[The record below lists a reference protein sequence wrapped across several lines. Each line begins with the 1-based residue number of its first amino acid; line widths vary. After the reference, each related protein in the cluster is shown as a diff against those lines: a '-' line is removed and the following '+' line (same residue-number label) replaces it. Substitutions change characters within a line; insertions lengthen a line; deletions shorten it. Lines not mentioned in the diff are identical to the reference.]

1 MTKKTTAPARAK
13 KTTAV
18 PAGAAKAAASDLPGK
33 PMTGAQIRRSFLEYF
48 ASQGHTIVPSAS
60 LVPAGDKS
68 LLFTNSGMV
77 QFKDVFLGQDTRPYT
92 RVADSQKCMRVAGK
106 HNDLEDV
113 GRDNIHHTFFEMLG
127 NWSFGDYYKREAI
140 GWAWQLLTERWG
152 VPKERVWATCFE
164 DEKNIIPRD
173 DEAAGIWRS
182 QPGFDPS
189 HLLFFGRKENFWEM
203 AELGPCGPDSEINVD
218 RGPEFCNKQ
227 HEPGH
232 VCRVNGDCARF
243 LELWN
248 LVFIQY
254 NRTGPTAA
262 DLQPLP
268 KKHVDTGMGLDRLVA
283 LMQGVD
289 STYKTDLFT
298 PILDAIQKLAGQ
310 SADERDANF
319 TPYRVIAD
327 HARGASFLIADGVMP
342 GNTGRNYV
350 CRMIIRRA
358 ARFGAK
364 LGFNEPFLSGVAE
377 SVIENYGADYPELV
391 RSRETILRTL
401 TQEEQRFQRTVDVG
415 IANLNALLSDLAE
428 HGESMLSGE
437 EAFNLYA
444 TFGLPLEITRDV
456 ADERGLKVDVVGF
469 DLARETHAEASRTE
483 INAGGAEDV
492 ALYRGILQDLQA
504 KGLLGPDAVEYD
516 PYNELEFEEPLLA
529 IVRDGQRVTSA
540 RTGDKVEVIVPRT
553 SFYVASGGQVAD
565 TGAIAAFRPNSD
577 EPLWEIQVSEV
588 RRPAA
593 GIIIHVGEVTRGT
606 PREGDVALGA
616 VDADRRWDIMR
627 NHTATH
633 LLQSELRYVLG
644 DHVRQAGSLVAPD
657 RLRFDF
663 THQGMLTQEQIDKV
677 SRSVNDAVLANYPL
691 HIEYMERQAAI
702 DAGATALFGEKY
714 GATVRTVRIGEP
726 EPFSF
731 ELCGGTHVVETA
743 DIGPFVIV
751 SEEAAAAG
759 IRRIEAVT
767 GRTALDLIAGR
778 LSVLDN
784 VATYLKANPAEVD
797 RRVLSL
803 LDEHQSDQKEI
814 ARLRRELAQHELDA
828 LLHTVTD
835 VMGVPVLAG
844 AIQNVDADTLR
855 QMTDWFRARVPSGVV
870 VLGSVFEN
878 RPHFVAS
885 VTDDLVARGLD
896 AGRLIK
902 AVAKIVGGGG
912 GGKPTLAQAGGKD
925 PNRVA
930 EALAQVRPAVE
941 SALAAR

>member
-1 MTKKTTAPARAK
+1 MTKKPTAPARGK
-13 KTTAV
+13 KTDTR
-18 PAGAAKAAASDLPGK
+18 AASAEGGSPAR
-33 PMTGAQIRRSFLEYF
+33 PVTGAEIRRSFLEYF
-48 ASQGHTIVPSAS
+48 SEQGHTIVPSAS
-60 LVPAGDKS
+60 LIPVGDRT

-77 QFKDVFLGQDTRPYT
+77 QFKDVFLGQDTRTYT

-113 GRDNIHHTFFEMLG
+113 GRDNSHHTFFEMLG

-140 GWAWQLLTERWG
+140 GWAWQLLTDHWG
-152 VPKERVWATCFE
+152 LPRDRLWATCFE
-164 DEKNIIPRD
+164 DEKNVIPRD
-173 DEAAGIWRS
+173 DEAADFWRA

-189 HLLFFGRKENFWEM
+189 HLLFFGRKDNFWEM
-203 AELGPCGPDSEINVD
+203 AELGPCGPDSEIHID
-218 RGPEFCNKQ
+218 RGVEFCDKQ
-227 HEPGH
+227 GVPGH
-232 VCRVNGDCARF
+232 VCRVNGDCPRF

-268 KKHVDTGMGLDRLVA
+268 KKHVDTGMGLERIVSVI
-283 LMQGVD
+283 QGVD
-289 STYKTDLFT
+289 SNYKTDLFT
-298 PILDAIQKLAGQ
+298 PILDTIQKMAGQ
-310 SADERDANF
+310 TDEQRTANF

-327 HARGASFLIADGVMP
+327 HGRGAAFLIADGVVP

-364 LGFNEPFLSGVAE
+364 LGFNEPFLAQVAA
-377 SVIENYGADYPELV
+377 SVIEHYGDDYPELV
-391 RSRETILRTL
+391 RGRDTILRTL

-415 IANLNALLSDLAE
+415 IENLNALLTDLMQ
-428 HGESMLSGE
+428 HGETTLSGE

-444 TFGLPLEITRDV
+444 TYGLPLEITRDV
-456 ADERGLKVDVVGF
+456 ADERGLKVDVTGF
-469 DLARETHAEASRTE
+469 DRAREAHAEASRTE
-483 INAGGAEDV
+483 LAAGGTEEVERYQAV
-492 ALYRGILQDLQA
+492 LQDLQA
-504 KGLLGPDAVEYD
+504 RGLLGPDGVEYD
-516 PYNELEFEEPLLA
+516 PYNDLEFEEPLLA
-529 IVRDGQRVTSA
+529 IIRDGQRVASA
-540 RTGDKVEVIVPRT
+540 RAGDKVEVVFPRT
-553 SFYVASGGQVAD
+553 CFYVASGGQVAD
-565 TGAIAAFRPNSD
+565 TGAIAMFRSNSD
-577 EPLWEIQVSEV
+577 EPVWEIQVDDT

-593 GIIIHVGEVTRGT
+593 GIVVHVGQVTRGT

-677 SRSVNDAVLANYPL
+677 SRSVNEAVLANYPL
-691 HIEYMERQAAI
+691 RIEYMERQAAI
-702 DAGATALFGEKY
+702 EAGATALFGEKY

-743 DIGPFVIV
+743 DIGPLIIV

-759 IRRIEAVT
+759 VRRIEAVT
-767 GRTALDLIAGR
+767 GRTALDLIHAR
-778 LSVLDN
+778 LGVLDKI
-784 VATYLKANPAEVD
+784 ATYLKANAAEVD
-797 RRVLSL
+797 RRVLTL

-814 ARLRRELAQHELDA
+814 VRLRRELAQRQFEA
-828 LLHTVTD
+828 ILHNVVD
-835 VMGVPVLAG
+835 VHGVPVLAG
-844 AIQNVDADTLR
+844 AINNVDADTLR
-855 QMTDWFRARVPSGVV
+855 GMTDWFRERVPSGVV

-878 RPHFVAS
+878 RPHLVAS
-885 VTDDLVARGLD
+885 VTEDLVSRGLD
-896 AGRLIK
+896 AGRIIK
-902 AVAKIVGGGG
+902 AVAKVIGGGG

-925 PNRVA
+925 SSRLA
-930 EALAQVRPAVE
+930 EALDQVRPAVE
-941 SALAAR
+941 SVLAGK